1 MPAEPAAPPAKKK
14 SPGKLIA
21 FVAATLVAAGG
32 AGGAAWYFLAHRGG
46 GGEDA
51 VAQASNTALK
61 PVFAT
66 LEPFTVNLLD
76 DRGERFAQVGLTL
89 EVKDSSVDALIKDRL
104 PAVRNQILLLISSK
118 RIEDLLTPE
127 GKAQLAQ
134 EVRTAT
140 GRALVGEGKDSDNPV
155 RAVLFSQFL
164 VQ

>member
-1 MPAEPAAPPAKKK
+1 MPAEPAAPPKKK
-14 SPGKLIA
+14 SSGKLIA
-21 FVAATLVAAGG
+21 FVAATLVAAGA
-32 AGGAAWYFLAHRGG
+32 AGGAAWYFMSHRGEAG
-46 GGEDA
+46 S
-51 VAQASNTALK
+51 VAQASNTAFK
-61 PVFAT
+61 PVFTT

-89 EVKDSSVDALIKDRL
+89 EVNDSSIDNLVKDRL

-127 GKAQLAQ
+127 GKTQLAQ
-134 EVRTAT
+134 EVRALT
-140 GRALVGEGKDSDNPV
+140 GRALVGEAKDGDNPV

>member
-1 MPAEPAAPPAKKK
+1 MSAEPAAPPAKKK

-21 FVAATLVAAGG
+21 IAAAALVAVAG
-32 AGGAAWYFLAHRGG
+32 AGGAAWYFLAHRG

-118 RIEDLLTPE
+118 RIEELLTPE

-134 EVRTAT
+134 EVRAAA
-140 GRALVGEGKDSDNPV
+140 GRALVGEAKGAENPV

>member
-46 GGEDA
+46 DEEA

-89 EVKDSSVDALIKDRL
+89 EVKDSSVDVLIKDRL

-134 EVRTAT
+134 EVRTAA